1 MKGLQWKKLQKGYMI
16 MKKNKLNIKAIIIAL
31 SFIFTILLIMRLSVT
46 VFSYKVLPM
55 GIIGTILRALLVC
68 LVLYILAS
76 VIIGIFL
83 GLSPLDDNVT
93 QSDFKIS
100 FAEMKEDFNNNKA
113 LFLFGVITI
122 TVFAITISI
131 RIFIRDKMRKK

>member
-1 MKGLQWKKLQKGYMI
+1 
-16 MKKNKLNIKAIIIAL
+16 MKKNKLNTKAIIIAL
-31 SFIFTILLIMRLSVT
+31 SFIFIILLIARLSVT

-55 GIIGTILRALLVC
+55 SIIGTILRALLVC

-76 VIIGIFL
+76 VITGFL
-83 GLSPLDDNVT
+83 LGFSPLNDNATQDDL
-93 QSDFKIS
+93 KIS
-100 FAEMKEDFNNNKA
+100 LVEMKEVFNNTKA

-122 TVFAITISI
+122 AIFAIIIRI

>member
-1 MKGLQWKKLQKGYMI
+1 
-16 MKKNKLNIKAIIIAL
+16 MKKNKLNTKAIIIAL
-31 SFIFTILLIMRLSVT
+31 SFIFIILLIARLSVT

-55 GIIGTILRALLVC
+55 SIIGTILRALLVC

-76 VIIGIFL
+76 VITGFL
-83 GLSPLDDNVT
+83 LGFSPLNDNVT
-93 QSDFKIS
+93 QDDLKIS
-100 FAEMKEDFNNNKA
+100 LVEMKEVFNNTKA

-122 TVFAITISI
+122 AIFAIIIRI

>member
-1 MKGLQWKKLQKGYMI
+1 
-16 MKKNKLNIKAIIIAL
+16 MKKNKLNTKAIVIAL
-31 SFIFTILLIMRLSVT
+31 SFIFIILLIARLSVT

-55 GIIGTILRALLVC
+55 SIIGTILRALLVC

-76 VIIGIFL
+76 VITGFL
-83 GLSPLDDNVT
+83 LGFSPLNDNVT
-93 QSDFKIS
+93 QDDLKIS
-100 FAEMKEDFNNNKA
+100 LAEMKEVFNNKA

-122 TVFAITISI
+122 AIFAIIIRI

>member
-1 MKGLQWKKLQKGYMI
+1 
-16 MKKNKLNIKAIIIAL
+16 MKKNKLNTKAIVIAL
-31 SFIFTILLIMRLSVT
+31 SFIFIILLIAKLSVT

-55 GIIGTILRALLVC
+55 SIIGTILRALLVC

-76 VIIGIFL
+76 VITGFL
-83 GLSPLDDNVT
+83 LGFSPLNDNVT
-93 QSDFKIS
+93 QDDLKIS
-100 FAEMKEDFNNNKA
+100 LVEMKEVFNNTKA

-122 TVFAITISI
+122 AIFAIIIRI

>member
-1 MKGLQWKKLQKGYMI
+1 
-16 MKKNKLNIKAIIIAL
+16 MKKNKLNTKAIVIAL
-31 SFIFTILLIMRLSVT
+31 SFIFIILLIARLSVT

-76 VIIGIFL
+76 VITGFL
-83 GLSPLDDNVT
+83 LGFSPLNDNVT
-93 QSDFKIS
+93 QDDLKIS
-100 FAEMKEDFNNNKA
+100 LLEMKEAFNINKA

-122 TVFAITISI
+122 AIFAIIIRI

>member
-1 MKGLQWKKLQKGYMI
+1 
-16 MKKNKLNIKAIIIAL
+16 MKKNKLNTKAIIIAL
-31 SFIFTILLIMRLSVT
+31 SFIFIILLIARLSVT

-55 GIIGTILRALLVC
+55 SIIGTVLRAILVC

-76 VIIGIFL
+76 VITGFL
-83 GLSPLDDNVT
+83 LGFSPLNDNVT
-93 QSDFKIS
+93 RDDLKIS
-100 FAEMKEDFNNNKA
+100 LVEMKEVFNNNKA

-122 TVFAITISI
+122 AIFAIIIRI

>member
-1 MKGLQWKKLQKGYMI
+1 
-16 MKKNKLNIKAIIIAL
+16 MKKNKLNTKAIIIAL
-31 SFIFTILLIMRLSVT
+31 SFIFIILLIARLSVT

-55 GIIGTILRALLVC
+55 SIIGTILRALLVC

-76 VIIGIFL
+76 VITGFL
-83 GLSPLDDNVT
+83 LGFSPLNDNVT
-93 QSDFKIS
+93 QDDLKIS
-100 FAEMKEDFNNNKA
+100 LVEMKEVFNNNKA

-122 TVFAITISI
+122 AIFAITVRI

>member
-1 MKGLQWKKLQKGYMI
+1 
-16 MKKNKLNIKAIIIAL
+16 MKKNKLNTKAIVIAL
-31 SFIFTILLIMRLSVT
+31 SFIFIILLIARLSVT

-55 GIIGTILRALLVC
+55 SIIGTILRALLVC

-76 VIIGIFL
+76 VITGFL
-83 GLSPLDDNVT
+83 LGFSPLNDNVT
-93 QSDFKIS
+93 QDDLKIS
-100 FAEMKEDFNNNKA
+100 LVEMKEVFNNTKA

-122 TVFAITISI
+122 AIFAIIIRI

>member
-1 MKGLQWKKLQKGYMI
+1 
-16 MKKNKLNIKAIIIAL
+16 MKKNKLNTKAIIIAL
-31 SFIFTILLIMRLSVT
+31 SFIFIILLIARLSVT

-55 GIIGTILRALLVC
+55 SIIGTILRALLVC

-122 TVFAITISI
+122 TVFAIIISI

>member
-1 MKGLQWKKLQKGYMI
+1 
-16 MKKNKLNIKAIIIAL
+16 MKKNKLNTKAIVIAL
-31 SFIFTILLIMRLSVT
+31 SFIFIILLIARLSVT

-55 GIIGTILRALLVC
+55 SIIGTILRALLVC

-83 GLSPLDDNVT
+83 GLSLLDDNVT

-122 TVFAITISI
+122 TVFAIIISI
-131 RIFIRDKMRKK
+131 RIFIRDKVRKK

>member
-1 MKGLQWKKLQKGYMI
+1 
-16 MKKNKLNIKAIIIAL
+16 MKKNKLNTKAIVIAL
-31 SFIFTILLIMRLSVT
+31 SFIFIILLMAKLSVT

-55 GIIGTILRALLVC
+55 SIIGTILRALLVC

-76 VIIGIFL
+76 VITGFL
-83 GLSPLDDNVT
+83 LGFSPLNDNVT
-93 QSDFKIS
+93 QDDLKIS
-100 FAEMKEDFNNNKA
+100 LVEMKEVFNNNKA

-122 TVFAITISI
+122 AIFAIIIRI